1 MHDATN
7 KRQTTQKKEKEEE
20 KKSGTDT
27 ECCGESSKQKARERN
42 AITDLVQKTEERQRA
57 NGPQTGVVHKPVQWR
72 RCRASSK

>member
-20 KKSGTDT
+20 KESGTDT

-42 AITDLVQKTEERQRA
+42 ANTDLVQNRGEATREWSTNWCRA
-57 NGPQTGVVHKPVQWR
+57 QTG
-72 RCRASSK
+72 AMEEM

>member
-20 KKSGTDT
+20 KESGTDT

-42 AITDLVQKTEERQRA
+42 ANTDLVQNRGEATREWATNWCLAPTGAMEEM
-57 NGPQTGVVHKPVQWR
+57 
-72 RCRASSK
+72 